1 MSCPHKSTPDFAIRG
16 RLHRHLW
23 FGGLLPM
30 YIYPFGCP
38 LKSTPDF
45 PMCRRFHRH
54 LWLWGLLPTYM
65 CDKYSYHSR
74 PLVAH
79 SAPLQLQI
87 NLHLN
92 RESPTG
98 PLCYALNR
106 EWSFDLK
113 ISLLF
118 EQNDVGIFDV
128 ASCIYNI
135 FWRITMIY
143 RGRDANAV
151 EVTVG
156 RFNQQL
162 LRIFV
167 ADCEK

>member
-1 MSCPHKSTPDFAIRG
+1 MSITSRFLMSCPHKSTPDFAIRG

-92 RESPTG
+92 HESPTG
-98 PLCYALNR
+98 PN
-106 EWSFDLK
+106 
-113 ISLLF
+113 LLPTG
-118 EQNDVGIFDV
+118 EQYVVCSMSMLWQHWCMRCFCCWCWMCGSSRLGNKYV
-128 ASCIYNI
+128 
-135 FWRITMIY
+135 W
-143 RGRDANAV
+143 
-151 EVTVG
+151 
-156 RFNQQL
+156 
-162 LRIFV
+162 
-167 ADCEK
+167 